1 MLDTLGL
8 YLQYPFVRRALIV
21 GALISLCASLLG
33 NVLVHRRLSL
43 LGDGL
48 SHVAFGA
55 FSIAGVLPLAEKT
68 PFVLGVTLVSA
79 MLLLR
84 GERRASGDAL
94 LSMLSVGILAVGYL
108 LLNLFS
114 DSRNVSVDI
123 SDVLFGAF
131 AILTLSRAEVWLCAG
146 LSAATIG
153 FFAVFHNRIFA
164 LAFDEAFSQ
173 ACGVRVRLYRG
184 LMAGAAA
191 VIVVLTM
198 RLVGSLL
205 ITALVVFPPLSAMRL
220 CGSYRG
226 VVLLSCLL
234 SLSCTL
240 LGILGAVAAGLPVGA
255 AVVLAHLACFLLC
268 CLMKRILR
276 PAPVLD

>member
-21 GALISLCASLLG
+21 GALISVCASLLG

-146 LSAATIG
+146 LSAVTIG

-173 ACGVRVRLYRG
+173 ACGVRVRQYRG

-191 VIVVLTM
+191 VIVVL
-198 RLVGSLL
+198 S
-205 ITALVVFPPLSAMRL
+205 MRL